1 MYRDNMLKNKRI
13 EIRVS
18 NKELVSIRNTAKRNN
33 TTVSNILRK
42 RIRSFLKKAS
52 AKNLINTLNINFKTT
67 QTKSLHDYTLIILCK
82 SYI

>member
-1 MYRDNMLKNKRI
+1 MCNKWLEMVKEKFIKDQMYRDNMLKNKRI

-42 RIRSFLKKAS
+42 RI
-52 AKNLINTLNINFKTT
+52 
-67 QTKSLHDYTLIILCK
+67 
-82 SYI
+82 

>member
-18 NKELVSIRNTAKRNN
+18 SKELISIRNTAKRNN

-42 RIRSFLKKAS
+42 RI
-52 AKNLINTLNINFKTT
+52 
-67 QTKSLHDYTLIILCK
+67 
-82 SYI
+82 